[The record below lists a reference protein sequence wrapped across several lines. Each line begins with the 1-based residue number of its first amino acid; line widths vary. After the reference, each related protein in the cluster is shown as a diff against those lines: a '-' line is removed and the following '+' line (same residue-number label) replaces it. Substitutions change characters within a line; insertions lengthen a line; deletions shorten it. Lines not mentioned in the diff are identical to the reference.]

1 MKVVREDIIELI
13 IDGRQRGDNI
23 KKVKGGRYKEIRDEI
38 VEAMPKKTIK
48 DKMT

>member
-13 IDGRQRGDNI
+13 IDGQQRGDNI